1 MSPAG
6 PATHPGATLSLVP
19 VNARPAVQSLCEPRG
34 RRCLQ
39 VEGQRSSRQMRQ
51 TPTGPMSSPHLSQC
65 VPRWGQTPMPDPRKR
80 AAAPRDT
87 LSPSPPPLSPPRPGP
102 RVCEAPR
109 WLPAQVLSAARVR
122 PLALDERCMC
132 VVLYLDQRI
141 PSQTCRV
148 MSLCYVQF
156 LPAVQAVTWCL

>member
-1 MSPAG
+1 MACPKPTRSEGMGSAQARDKATVPSHVEEGPKPITAQPARKGGVGEATPESASVSSVIMRTQADRAMSPAA

-65 VPRWGQTPMPDPRKR
+65 VPRWGQTPMP
-80 AAAPRDT
+80 
-87 LSPSPPPLSPPRPGP
+87 GP
-102 RVCEAPR
+102 EETRSSTP
-109 WLPAQVLSAARVR
+109 
-122 PLALDERCMC
+122 
-132 VVLYLDQRI
+132 
-141 PSQTCRV
+141 
-148 MSLCYVQF
+148 
-156 LPAVQAVTWCL
+156 